1 MNKMKKI
8 IIMMILMLTVTGCNQ
23 AVDTVDDQTQTNV
36 APSNELDSSFYSIV
50 DFGASNIRTSYYT
63 SFYST
68 VDFVK
73 IGNGLQRLSSRVFST
88 DSYYL
93 ADGNLLTSDDLTALL
108 RRSSD
113 PEEYP
118 HTLQPQRG
126 TTIEGV
132 ANPIMV
138 STIYEQDF
146 YQKSGGDFNL
156 AGASFAIVVDPRD
169 ENNNRLDSQMTS
181 TTIHDYS
188 REIIPTMYEYVK
200 SLEDFKDVP
209 VNIYVY
215 LATDTSVNDY
225 NGGYILKSVEES
237 GGIGTIEEVDDITV
251 LFASTAASEL
261 DYNLND
267 AFSLFKKEIKDKAYE
282 AVGIIGEG
290 TYSSNSLVKF
300 TIDVNIN
307 VKTYT
312 EMIYLVSTAKEAAD
326 DYLLDYP
333 VTIMVSSQDE
343 QIAVINKAANKSG
356 EAIMLV

>member
-1 MNKMKKI
+1 
-8 IIMMILMLTVTGCNQ
+8 MILMLGLSGCNQ
-23 AVDTVDDQTQTNV
+23 AVDNLDDSTQTNV
-36 APSNELDSSFYSIV
+36 ANSNELDSSFYSII
-50 DFGASNIRTSYYT
+50 DLGASNIRTSYYT

-68 VDFVK
+68 VDFIK
-73 IGNGLQRLSSRVFST
+73 IGNGLQRLSSKIFDT

-93 ADGNLLTSDDLTALL
+93 AEGNLLTSDDLTALL

-118 HTLQPQRG
+118 NTLQPQRG

-156 AGASFAIVVDPRD
+156 EGASFAIIVDPRD

-181 TTIHDYS
+181 TTILDYAKG
-188 REIIPTMYEYVK
+188 IIPTMYNYVK
-200 SLEDFKDVP
+200 SLDSFQDVP
-209 VNIYVY
+209 VNIFVY
-215 LATDTSVNDY
+215 LATDTTVNDY
-225 NGGYILKSVEES
+225 NGGYILKSVESS
-237 GGIGTIEEVDDITV
+237 GAIGAIEDVDDTTV

-267 AFSLFKKEIKDKAYE
+267 AFSLFKKEIKDSAYE
-282 AVGIIGEG
+282 AIGVMGEG
-290 TYSSNSLVKF
+290 TYADGSLIKF
-300 TIDVNIN
+300 TVDVNIN

-312 EMIYLVSTAKEAAD
+312 EMIYLVSIVKEAAD
-326 DYLLDYP
+326 NYLLGYP
-333 VTIMVSSQDE
+333 VTIMVASQDE
-343 QIAVINKAANKSG
+343 DIAVINKTANKSS

>member
-1 MNKMKKI
+1 MKKI
-8 IIMMILMLTVTGCNQ
+8 ILMIILVLGLSGCNQ
-23 AVDTVDDQTQTNV
+23 AVDTVDDQTQTNI

-50 DFGASNIRTSYYT
+50 DFGASNIRSSYYT

-68 VDFVK
+68 VDFIK
-73 IGNGLQRLSSRVFST
+73 IGNGLQRLSARVFDT

-93 ADGNLLTSDDLTALL
+93 SEGNLLTSDNLSALL

-118 HTLQPQRG
+118 NTLQPQRG

-146 YQKSGGDFNL
+146 YRKSGGSFDL
-156 AGASFAIVVDPRD
+156 AGASFAIIVDPRD
-169 ENNNRLDSQMTS
+169 ESNNRLDSSMTS
-181 TTIHDYS
+181 TTIYDYS
-188 REIIPTMYEYVK
+188 RNIIPTMYDYVK
-200 SLEDFKDVP
+200 SLEDFKEVP

-215 LATDTSVNDY
+215 LATDTTVNDY
-225 NGGYILKSVEES
+225 NGGYILRCVEES
-237 GGIGTIEEVDDITV
+237 GGMGTIDNVDDTTV
-251 LFASTAASEL
+251 LFASSAASEL

-267 AFSLFKKEIKDKAYE
+267 AFSLFKKEIKDGAYE

-300 TIDVNIN
+300 TVDVNIN

-312 EMIYLVSTAKEAAD
+312 ELIYLVSIIKEAAD
-326 DYLLDYP
+326 DYLIDYP
-333 VTIMVSSQDE
+333 ATIMVSSQDE
-343 QIAVINKAANKSG
+343 DVAVIHKTANKSS

>member
-1 MNKMKKI
+1 MKKI
-8 IIMMILMLTVTGCNQ
+8 IVLMILLLSVSGCNQ

-73 IGNGLQRLSSRVFST
+73 IGNGLQRLSAKVFDT

-93 ADGNLLTSDDLTALL
+93 SDGNLLTSDDLTALL
-108 RRSSD
+108 RRSND

-132 ANPIMV
+132 ENPIMV

-146 YQKSGGDFNL
+146 YQKSGSDFDL
-156 AGASFAIVVDPRD
+156 AGVSFAIIVDPRD
-169 ENNNRLDSQMTS
+169 ENNNRLDSPMTS

-188 REIIPTMYEYVK
+188 QKIIPTMYEYVK
-200 SLEDFKDVP
+200 SLESFGEVP

-215 LATDTSVNDY
+215 LATDTTINDY
-225 NGGYILKSVEES
+225 NGGYILKSVEQS
-237 GGIGTIEEVDDITV
+237 GGIGTIEDVADTTV
-251 LFASTAASEL
+251 LFASTGASEL

-267 AFSLFKKEIKDKAYE
+267 AFSLFKKAIKDSAYE

-290 TYSSNSLVKF
+290 TYSEKSLVKF
-300 TIDVNIN
+300 TVDVNIN

-312 EMIYLVSTAKEAAD
+312 EMIYLVSIVKEAAD
-326 DYLLDYP
+326 DYLINYP
-333 VTIMVSSQDE
+333 ATIMVSSQDE
-343 QIAVINKAANKSG
+343 QIAVINKAANKSS